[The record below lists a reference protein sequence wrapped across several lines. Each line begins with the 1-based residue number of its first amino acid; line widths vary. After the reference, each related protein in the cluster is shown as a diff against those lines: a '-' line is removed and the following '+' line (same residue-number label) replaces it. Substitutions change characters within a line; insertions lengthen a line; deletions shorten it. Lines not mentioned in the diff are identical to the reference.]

1 MASTPIYETTAPDAE
16 PPRTTIEQHQQT
28 YDGFISLTKWTII
41 FIALLLIGMAVF
53 LV

>member
-1 MASTPIYETTAPDAE
+1 MANQPIYETADPNAE
-16 PPRTTIEQHQQT
+16 PPRTTIEEHQQT
-28 YDGFISLTKWTII
+28 YDGFISLTKWTMI